1 MKAANISLESSPT
14 SETSNP
20 PSIAGIPQ
28 KIEKRTNEIHLVLQ
42 GKGGVGKSFV
52 ATLLAEYFQDKFTDL
67 RCYDTDPVNP
77 TFSSYKAFGAKRMP
91 IVVDGKLNEP
101 AFDELLLELMDPG
114 VSAVVDSGATTFV
127 ALMRYLERQ
136 DAFKNLAKLGK
147 QVVVHSI
154 VVGGDAMAETAAG
167 FARVVDT
174 TPESTRIVLWL
185 NQYRAP
191 VALNGVP
198 FTESDGYKAVQAR
211 VSSVID
217 MPESWGDLF
226 DRDIQEMRQLRMS
239 FNEAIAGES
248 RPGIGTPFNILQRQ
262 RFTLVQ
268 RDYFDKLW
276 SFKV

>member
-14 SETSNP
+14 SETSNQTLTDGM
-20 PSIAGIPQ
+20 AQ
-28 KIEKRTNEIHLVLQ
+28 QTTRENEVHLVLQ

-52 ATLLAEYFQDKFTDL
+52 ATLLAEYFQDKIANL

-77 TFSSYKAFGAKRMP
+77 TFSSYKAFSAKRMP
-91 IVVDGKLNEP
+91 IIVDGKLNEP
-101 AFDELLLELMDPG
+101 AFDELLLQIMEPG
-114 VSAVVDSGATTFV
+114 VSSVVDSGATTFV

-136 DAFKNLAKLGK
+136 DAFNNLVQMGK

-167 FARVVDT
+167 FARVVDA
-174 TPESTRIVLWL
+174 TPESTGIVLWL

-191 VALNGVP
+191 VSLNGVP
-198 FTESDGYKAVQAR
+198 FIESKGYKTVQSR
-211 VSSVID
+211 VSSVIE

-239 FNEAIAGES
+239 FGEAIRGES
-248 RPGIGTPFNILQRQ
+248 RPGIGSPFNILQRQ

-268 RDYFDKLW
+268 R
-276 SFKV
+276 